1 MDQVAAVLR
10 ETEIEIAIEIEMEME
25 MEIEKRTK
33 DRGRHRSRV
42 FHCNYVSTICFVSK
56 FLSCL
61 HFMEDQLVFHY

>member
-10 ETEIEIAIEIEMEME
+10 EIEIEIAIEIEMEME
-25 MEIEKRTK
+25 IEKRTK
-33 DRGRHRSRV
+33 DKGRHRSRV

-61 HFMEDQLVFHY
+61 HCKEDQSVFHY